1 MRDHNGVRVQTAT
14 TQLQAYLQ
22 QIFGNRVSAVIVPSV
37 ERVQAYTIR
46 ELTLRVENNANIAE
60 AKRRLKQAIDHIW
73 SMSSNKNVKII
84 IDVDP

>member
-1 MRDHNGVRVQTAT
+1 MRDHNGVRVQTAAL
-14 TQLQAYLQ
+14 QLQNYLQ
-22 QIFGNRVSAVIVPSV
+22 KIFGRRVSAVIVPSV

-46 ELTLRVENNANIAE
+46 ELTLRIENNANITE
-60 AKRRLKQAIDHIW
+60 AKRRLKLAIDHIW